1 MICPITTEQITKD
14 HKNTDELILQWQT
27 VFCIASGI
35 HFFGVIFYALFASGE
50 LQDWAQ
56 ADPKEETMEM
66 NNDFEKP
73 NNGYATGANPNVVTG
88 GQEQQSFLQG
98 ETAMDYSE
106 GGSAQP
112 SANPF
117 TSGQNN
123 PFRQWGL
130 KRINTTMESME
141 TVELGVNGTTIECY
155 FYRNVRQLSLFSFN
169 IINGKL

>member
-50 LQDWAQ
+50 LQDWAK
-56 ADPKEETMEM
+56 AAPCDETMEK

-73 NNGYATGANPNVVTG
+73 NNGNAYGANPNVVTEYEEQQNFVQQEASDYSG
-88 GQEQQSFLQG
+88 GQG
-98 ETAMDYSE
+98 
-106 GGSAQP
+106 QP

-123 PFRQWGL
+123 PFRQ
-130 KRINTTMESME
+130 
-141 TVELGVNGTTIECY
+141 
-155 FYRNVRQLSLFSFN
+155 
-169 IINGKL
+169 

>member
-1 MICPITTEQITKD
+1 MVEMINGEKPIQKLVCYFTSILDIIIKSNVSYDSNLYNFVGMICPITTEQITKD
-14 HKNTDELILQWQT
+14 TKDNDDLILRWQT

-35 HFFGVIFYALFASGE
+35 HFFGVAFYALFASGE
-50 LQDWAQ
+50 LQDWAK
-56 ADPKEETMEM
+56 AEPKEETMEM

-73 NNGYATGANPNVVTG
+73 NNGYAYGANPNVVTG

-98 ETAMDYSE
+98 ETVDYSD

-123 PFRQWGL
+123 PFRQ
-130 KRINTTMESME
+130 
-141 TVELGVNGTTIECY
+141 
-155 FYRNVRQLSLFSFN
+155 
-169 IINGKL
+169 

>member
-1 MICPITTEQITKD
+1 MSNLTGMICPITTEQITKD
-14 HKNTDELILQWQT
+14 HKNTGELILQWQT

-50 LQDWAQ
+50 LQDWAK
-56 ADPKEETMEM
+56 AEPKEETMEM

-73 NNGYATGANPNVVTG
+73 NNGYGANPNVVT

-98 ETAMDYSE
+98 DTVDYSH

-123 PFRQWGL
+123 PFRQ
-130 KRINTTMESME
+130 
-141 TVELGVNGTTIECY
+141 
-155 FYRNVRQLSLFSFN
+155 
-169 IINGKL
+169 

>member
-1 MICPITTEQITKD
+1 MKFSNILGMICPITTEQITKD

-50 LQDWAQ
+50 LQDWAK
-56 ADPKEETMEM
+56 AAPCDETMEM

-73 NNGYATGANPNVVTG
+73 NNGNAYGANPNVVTEYEEQQNFVQQEPSDYSG
-88 GQEQQSFLQG
+88 GQG
-98 ETAMDYSE
+98 
-106 GGSAQP
+106 QP

-123 PFRQWGL
+123 PFRQWREG
-130 KRINTTMESME
+130 NT
-141 TVELGVNGTTIECY
+141 I
-155 FYRNVRQLSLFSFN
+155 QWN
-169 IINGKL
+169 IL

>member
-1 MICPITTEQITKD
+1 MSNLIGMICPITTEQITKD

-35 HFFGVIFYALFASGE
+35 HFFGVAFYALFASGE
-50 LQDWAQ
+50 LQDWAK
-56 ADPKEETMEM
+56 AEPKEETMEM

-73 NNGYATGANPNVVTG
+73 NNGYAYGANPNVVTG

-98 ETAMDYSE
+98 ETVDYSD

-123 PFRQWGL
+123 PFRQ
-130 KRINTTMESME
+130 
-141 TVELGVNGTTIECY
+141 
-155 FYRNVRQLSLFSFN
+155 
-169 IINGKL
+169 